1 MSSQWKTEEYPI
13 DISEAD
19 IVEAMRDVEGYIDI
33 SPGDFRELFLYAY
46 RHAVQRLTKK
56 RTAGDI
62 MSRQVICLEAG
73 MDLQQAAVLLA
84 EKTLSGAPVV
94 DASGVLI
101 GVVSE
106 KDFLVRMG
114 VGAKPTFMG
123 IISGCLTGRGC
134 LVCALRNHR
143 IDEIM
148 NSPPICAGPDIS
160 VAGIADLFAKH
171 RINRLPIVDAHNR
184 PIGIV
189 TRTDLVSCHC
199 LAVPGGRS

>member
-1 MSSQWKTEEYPI
+1 MSLQWKTQEYPI

-46 RHAVQRLTKK
+46 RHAVQRLTKR

-73 MDLQQAAVLLA
+73 MDLQQAAALLA
-84 EKTLSGAPVV
+84 EKALTGAPVV
-94 DASGVLI
+94 DDSGVLI

-114 VGAKPTFMG
+114 VGTKPTFMG
-123 IISGCLTGRGC
+123 IISGCLNDQGC
-134 LVCALRNHR
+134 MVCALRNHR
-143 IDEIM
+143 IGEIM
-148 NSPPICAGPDIS
+148 SRPPICAGPDIS

-171 RINRLPIVDAHNR
+171 QINRLPIVDAHNR

-189 TRTDLVSCHC
+189 TRTDLVACHC
-199 LAVPGGRS
+199 FAVPGARL